1 MHFFQIRSIPSFFK
15 TFCSFF
21 ERSAKDLK
29 GIHPLQAFCTSMA
42 GMFGIGNI
50 VGVLIALQLGGPGA
64 LFWVWIAALFG
75 SIIKYAETFLALK
88 HRVPNNK
95 GGYDGGPM
103 YFLKEAFRKPWIPA
117 SVAGLFCIYG
127 TDVYQFNVLTNCLS
141 KTLDIPNWI
150 IMVGLLSSVL
160 LGGLSGIKR
169 VAKVC
174 SLILPFFLLTYISMS
189 LWIIV
194 QEARLL
200 PSIFTLVFKSA
211 FQGHA
216 ALGGFAGSSVLLAI
230 QHGTARVAYS
240 ADLGVGYTAIVQSES
255 KTIYPEKQASLA
267 VLGVFIDNFIC
278 TISILLVLITGFWTA
293 TPPIPTSE
301 LVQSSLGEYF
311 PYMSIFV
318 PVFLLIAGYTTL
330 ISYFCAGMKC
340 ARFLSPKQGKK
351 IYILYSALAFFI
363 FSFFDQSAAL
373 LVMSISGA
381 LLLIINLIGI
391 FYLRDQISFS
401 KHSKKTV
408 LKTGTHTVTPL

>member
-1 MHFFQIRSIPSFFK
+1 
-15 TFCSFF
+15 
-21 ERSAKDLK
+21 
-29 GIHPLQAFCTSMA
+29 MA

-50 VGVLIALQLGGPGA
+50 VGVLIALQVGDPGA

-88 HRVPNNK
+88 HRVVNNK

-103 YFLKEAFRKPWIPA
+103 YFLKEVFRKPWIPA

-127 TDVYQFNVLTNCLS
+127 TDVYQFNVLTDCLS
-141 KTLDIPNWI
+141 KTLDIQKWI
-150 IMVGLLSSVL
+150 IMTGLLSLVL
-160 LGGLSGIKR
+160 FGGLSGIKR

-174 SLILPFFLLTYISMS
+174 SLIMPFFLLTYVSMS

-194 QEARLL
+194 QEASLL
-200 PSIFTLVFKSA
+200 PSLFTLVFKSA
-211 FQGHA
+211 FQGHS

-255 KTIYPEKQASLA
+255 KTVYPEKQASLA

-278 TISILLVLITGFWTA
+278 TISILLVLITGLWTA
-293 TPPIPTSE
+293 SPPIPTAE
-301 LVQSSLGEYF
+301 LVQNSLAEYF
-311 PYMSIFV
+311 PYMTIFI
-318 PVFLLIAGYTTL
+318 PIFLIIAGYTTL

-340 ARFLSPKQGKK
+340 ARFLSPKHGKK
-351 IYILYSALAFFI
+351 VYILYSGFAFFF

-381 LLLIINLIGI
+381 LLLIINLVGI
-391 FYLRDQISFS
+391 FYLREQISFPKNS
-401 KHSKKTV
+401 RKISLET
-408 LKTGTHTVTPL
+408 LSNS